1 MFLIL
6 ILLFLIL
13 RLYGC
18 IYITLIRDILDMK
31 FFVKHEIA
39 TTKVINQLWRND
51 YVNSSARNAAIDM
64 VSPLTSPLKLKIER
78 VLLVLGLLF
87 ITASILLFFAFNW
100 SFIPPFVK
108 MGTVLAIIGALALLN
123 VYLLRQNKQ
132 FAANLVLSMNAFLVG
147 VFMAV
152 FGQIYQ
158 TGADAYTLFLT
169 WAIMIL
175 PWVIFARFLP
185 LWILWLVVCTIAF
198 ITWWNLEV
206 YSDIIDD
213 KYIMVFIALFYLVIY
228 FAMQFAL
235 KMGEQWL
242 DKQWLK
248 ILLAICIFVPLT
260 FYIIQFV
267 FDIKLTD
274 LQPSDWLAPVLFIG
288 FYAYIRWIKK
298 AVNEFSVGFICL
310 VIIVVSMIA
319 RIIFQN
325 TSYEIS
331 YLLSGIITV
340 TIFYYAYQYYKKTIA
355 NFAGNKS

>member
-1 MFLIL
+1 
-6 ILLFLIL
+6 
-13 RLYGC
+13 
-18 IYITLIRDILDMK
+18 MK
-31 FFVKHEIA
+31 FFEKHEIA
-39 TTKVINQLWRND
+39 TTKIINQLWRSD
-51 YVNSSARNAAIDM
+51 YVYSSARNAAIDM
-64 VSPLTSPLKLKIER
+64 VSPLIRPLKPKIER

-100 SFIPPFVK
+100 AHIPPFVK
-108 MGTVLAIIGALALLN
+108 MGAVLAIIGVLALIN

-152 FGQIYQ
+152 YGQIYQ

-185 LWILWLVVCTIAF
+185 LWILWLVICTIAF
-198 ITWWNLEV
+198 ATWWNLGI
-206 YSDIIDD
+206 YSSTIDSS
-213 KYIMVFIALFYLVIY
+213 YIMIFIALFYLGIY

-260 FYIIQFV
+260 LYIIQFI
-267 FDIKLTD
+267 FDIKLAD
-274 LQPSDWLAPVLFIG
+274 LKIYDWLAPVLFIG

-310 VIIVVSMIA
+310 VTIAVSAIA

-331 YLLSGIITV
+331 YLLSGVITV
-340 TIFYYAYQYYKKTIA
+340 AIFYYAYQYYKKTIA
-355 NFAGNKS
+355 GFAGSKS